1 MGARS
6 ASACVPATTVA
17 RKVSL
22 TPANLAGHAITPV
35 RFPLNEI
42 HVPSRVPEHRTIAVD
57 FQQRTTRAPRRSCSL
72 TLAASGFPARSLTTI
87 V

>member
-1 MGARS
+1 
-6 ASACVPATTVA
+6 
-17 RKVSL
+17 VSL
-22 TPANLAGHAITPV
+22 TPANLAGHAIAPV

-42 HVPSRVPEHRTIAVD
+42 HVPARAPEHCIIAVD

-72 TLAASGFPARSLTTI
+72 TLAASGFPALSLTTI